1 MVIKMKL
8 DSLNEMQKKAV
19 VKTDGPLLVLAGAG
33 SGKTKVLTT
42 KIAYLIEQMH
52 INPYNI
58 LAITFTNKAAREM
71 KDRITNMLGMLA
83 NSIQISTFHSFGLTI
98 VRENAEKLDL
108 KSNFTILD
116 SEDSLTI
123 IKKIMKDLNI
133 NAESVKPKY
142 VKNQIS
148 GAKNELMSPLEY
160 ERFAMTEQE
169 KNVVEIYKV
178 YQKRLLISNSV
189 DFDDLLM
196 MPIMLFRKNPDILER
211 YQERFKYIL
220 IDEYQDTNEAQY
232 TLVKMISSKYKNVC
246 VVGDN
251 DQSIYSFRGAN
262 YQNILNFEKDYKS
275 AETIML
281 EENYRSTKNIL
292 KVANEVIVNN
302 NKRKDKNLWT
312 ENEVGNKVKY
322 YRASDEKDEAIYVTK
337 EIQKLIDEG
346 ISKNEIAVLYRT
358 NAQSRTIEEALL
370 RENIPYKVIGSF
382 YFYNRKEIK
391 DLICYLK
398 LIHNSY
404 DDNSLLRVINVPKR
418 GIGDKTIQNITEK
431 ATEKN
436 ICLYDAI
443 ESGKELIFKN
453 KLEYIKKEA
462 ENCSL
467 TDLIDLILNETGMK
481 EELVKEKTIESE
493 IRLEN
498 LEEFKSITKNFEEK
512 YGIISLDEFL
522 DEISLVADVEEH
534 KNDTDVVT
542 LMTIHSAKGLEF
554 DNVFIIGME
563 EGIFP
568 HFNSFLDANQVE
580 EERRLCYVAITRAK
594 KNLWIINAKRRM
606 IYGKD
611 GCNPPSRFLQEID
624 TNDLDIS
631 EAGTSFS
638 NKIPDSISNFDKDA
652 TYTMGEKVYQDMYGE
667 GIIVGIDDEFI
678 SIAFEHPYGIKKFI
692 KGHKSIRKVDKECII

>member
-1 MVIKMKL
+1 MKL

-346 ISKNEIAVLYRT
+346 IPKNEIAVLYRT

-568 HFNSFLDANQVE
+568 HFNSFLDANQIE

>member
-1 MVIKMKL
+1 MKL

-196 MPIMLFRKNPDILER
+196 MPIILFRKNPDILER

-346 ISKNEIAVLYRT
+346 IPKNEIAVLYRT

-431 ATEKN
+431 ATEKS

-568 HFNSFLDANQVE
+568 HFNSFLDANQIE

>member
-1 MVIKMKL
+1 MKL

-178 YQKRLLISNSV
+178 YQKRLLISNLV

-322 YRASDEKDEAIYVTK
+322 YRANDEKDEAIYVTK
-337 EIQKLIDEG
+337 EIQKLIDDG
-346 ISKNEIAVLYRT
+346 IPKNEIAVLYRT

-431 ATEKN
+431 ATEKS

-568 HFNSFLDANQVE
+568 HFNSFLDANQIE

>member
-1 MVIKMKL
+1 MKL

-71 KDRITNMLGMLA
+71 KDRIKNMLGMLA

-98 VRENAEKLDL
+98 VRENAEKLNL

-346 ISKNEIAVLYRT
+346 IPKNEIAVLYRT

-370 RENIPYKVIGSF
+370 RENVPYKVIGSF

-431 ATEKN
+431 ATEKS

-568 HFNSFLDANQVE
+568 HFNSFLDANQIE

>member
-1 MVIKMKL
+1 MEL

-19 VKTDGPLLVLAGAG
+19 IKTDGPLLVLAGAG

-42 KIAYLIEQMH
+42 KIAYLIEQMN

-71 KDRITNMLGMLA
+71 KDRITSMLGIIA
-83 NSIQISTFHSFGLTI
+83 HSIQISTFHSFGLTI
-98 VRENAEKLDL
+98 IRENAEKLDL
-108 KSNFTILD
+108 KDNFTILD

-123 IKKIMKDLNI
+123 IKKIMKELNI
-133 NAESVKPKY
+133 STESVKPKY

-169 KNVVEIYKV
+169 KDIVEIYKV

-196 MPIMLFRKNPDILER
+196 LPIVLFRKNPDILEK

-292 KVANEVIVNN
+292 KVANEIIINN

-312 ENEVGNKVKY
+312 ENETGDKVKY

-337 EIQKLIDEG
+337 EIQKLINNG
-346 ISKNEIAVLYRT
+346 IPKSEIAVLYRT

-398 LIHNSY
+398 LIHNTF

-418 GIGDKTIQNITEK
+418 GIGEKTIQNITDK
-431 ATEKN
+431 ANAEN

-443 ESGKELIFKN
+443 TSGKELIFKN

-467 TDLIDLILNETGMK
+467 TDLIDLILNETGMR
-481 EELVKEKTIESE
+481 EELLKEKTIESE

-568 HFNSFLDANQVE
+568 HFNSFLDASQIE
-580 EERRLCYVAITRAK
+580 EERRLCYVAVTRAK
-594 KNLWIINAKRRM
+594 KHLWIINAKRRM

-624 TNDLDIS
+624 VNDLDIN
-631 EAGTSFS
+631 EAVSGFNNQVS
-638 NKIPDSISNFDKDA
+638 NNIQNFDKDV
-652 TYTMGEKVYQDMYGE
+652 TYTLGEKVCQDTYGE
-667 GIIVGIDDEFI
+667 GIIVGIEDEFI

-692 KGHKSIRKVDKECII
+692 KGHKSIRKVDE

>member
-1 MVIKMKL
+1 MKL

-71 KDRITNMLGMLA
+71 KDRIKNMLGMLA

-98 VRENAEKLDL
+98 VRENAEKLNL

-346 ISKNEIAVLYRT
+346 IPKNEIAVLYRT

-568 HFNSFLDANQVE
+568 HFNSFLDANQIE